1 MSADRLSRAD
11 AESVGRC
18 GTGGAA
24 GTAMNIAL
32 HQASAA
38 MTANLAW
45 NDLVAQN
52 LSGQASPGYRAQ
64 VAGFEEFRIPG
75 AQSRLGSAY
84 PMIKPGLSRDQ
95 GTLQPTGN
103 STDLGLDGPGY
114 FAVEA
119 PGGGRIYTRDGQF
132 RVDRTGTL
140 LSKDGYPVVG
150 SAGRITVDPAAGPI
164 AVGPRGEISQ
174 GGVPGAQI
182 QLYEVA
188 DPSQLQHLSGSF
200 YRLAP
205 GARAVPATQTTLQQ
219 GFLEGANTSPVVEM
233 GQMLMAMRHFEAN
246 QRALQIADD
255 RMARSIQELG
265 TPPQ

>member
-1 MSADRLSRAD
+1 
-11 AESVGRC
+11 
-18 GTGGAA
+18 
-24 GTAMNIAL
+24 MNIAL
-32 HQASAA
+32 HQSAAA

-52 LSGQASPGYRAQ
+52 LSGQSSPGFRAQ

-75 AQSRLGSAY
+75 AEGRLGSAY
-84 PMIKPGLSRDQ
+84 PTIRPGISREQ
-95 GTLQPTGN
+95 GTLQSTGHP
-103 STDLGLDGPGY
+103 TDLGLDGPGY

-119 PGGGRIYTRDGQF
+119 PGGGRIYTRDGQL
-132 RVDRTGTL
+132 RVDRAGTL
-140 LSKDGYPVVG
+140 LSKDGYPVIG
-150 SAGRITVDPAAGPI
+150 PTGRIVVDPTAGPI

-174 GGVPGAQI
+174 RGNPVGQI
-182 QLYEVA
+182 QLFEVA
-188 DPSQLQHLSGSF
+188 NTSQLQHLSGSF

-205 GARAVPATQTTLQQ
+205 GAKAVPATQTTLQQ

-246 QRALQIADD
+246 QRSLQIADD